1 MQRKI
6 KAKQPDTRS
15 INIED
20 QYALGFWADELKVS
34 QTKLKD
40 AVEAVGTLVVDVKRV
55 LKKINVWA

>member
-6 KAKQPDTRS
+6 KAIQPDARS

-20 QYALGFWADELKVS
+20 QYAPEFWASKLKVS

-40 AVEAVGTLVVDVKRV
+40 EVEAVGPSAVDVKRE
-55 LKKINVWA
+55 LKK